1 MEPNLMNDSAGDSSL
16 RELERKRSRK
26 RRSGPRKS
34 TKEPETSTSGRYH
47 CNNCARDISDTVR
60 IRCAVCVEYDLCI
73 DCFSIGAET
82 DDHRCEHDYRI
93 LEVVDLDVF
102 EESWTGA
109 EEERLLEALEYYGI
123 GNWADVST
131 MIGGGKNAASA
142 RLHYRRVYLDGTPD
156 RIPDLYRMVLYP
168 RPSLE
173 EITEPPEPDP
183 KSLKVMHEYTID
195 EMSGYMPKRGDF
207 IYEWD
212 NEREEAIA
220 DMEIER
226 TENARDVELK
236 TRVME
241 IYNHCLDEREERKRF
256 ALGSGFC
263 DLKAKARI
271 EKAMQAD
278 LREVWERSKPFFRH
292 APSPQIHEDLL
303 ENILQERRL
312 RERIQELYQARI
324 QMQTTELATTAPF
337 AGRYKLTPGQGRQLL
352 SPEALLQRVYGAIT
366 GPQAEK
372 IRERVLKVNGT
383 DLYTYWN
390 GQVSSLRRQSG
401 PELFCTDGI
410 ELLTRNEIELCAS
423 LRLSPHQYLVCK
435 EILIRENA
443 RYSTVRRK
451 DVRSLLGI
459 DDKKAYRIF
468 DYLYANKMIAVNANN
483 FRDGLD
489 NAPLSRADEV
499 SQHEPP
505 T

>member
-1 MEPNLMNDSAGDSSL
+1 
-16 RELERKRSRK
+16 
-26 RRSGPRKS
+26 
-34 TKEPETSTSGRYH
+34 
-47 CNNCARDISDTVR
+47 
-60 IRCAVCVEYDLCI
+60 VEYDLCI

-82 DDHRCEHDYRI
+82 DGHRCDHDYRI
-93 LEVVDLDVF
+93 LEVVDVEIF

-123 GNWADVST
+123 GNWSDVST
-131 MIGGGKNAASA
+131 MIGGGKNAAYA
-142 RLHYRRVYLDGTPD
+142 RLHYRRIYLDGTPD

-168 RPSLE
+168 RPSVE
-173 EITEPPEPDP
+173 AVTEPPEPDP
-183 KSLKVMHEYTID
+183 KSLKVMHEFTID
-195 EMSGYMPKRGDF
+195 DMSGYMPKRGDF

-212 NEREEAIA
+212 NEREEILA

-226 TENARDVELK
+226 ADNARDAELK

-241 IYNHCLDEREERKRF
+241 IYNHCLDEREERRRF

-271 EKAMQAD
+271 EKAMEAEM
-278 LREVWERSKPFFRH
+278 RELWERSKPFFRH
-292 APSPQIHEDLL
+292 AQNPQIHEDLL
-303 ENILQERRL
+303 ENILRERRL
-312 RERIQELYQARI
+312 RERIEELYQARL
-324 QMQTTELATTAPF
+324 QLQATTLGSAAAF

-352 SPEALLQRVYGAIT
+352 SPESLLQRVQGASS

-372 IRERVLKVNGT
+372 IRERVLKVNGI

-410 ELLTRNEIELCAS
+410 ELLSRNEIELCAS

-443 RYSTVRRK
+443 SCGTVRRK

-459 DDKKAYRIF
+459 DDKKAYRLF
-468 DYLYANKMIAVNANN
+468 DYLYANKIIAVNANHV
-483 FRDGLD
+483 RDGPE
-489 NAPLSRADEV
+489 NTPLSRTQPSAHDEPAAQELRRD
-499 SQHEPP
+499 SR
-505 T
+505 